1 VPIDEKASEKLR
13 SANIV
18 VLHGDEDVAIQQV
31 VQTLL
36 ASVQSDGMA
45 DLNLSRLDGRSI
57 TKNELHNNLYLLP
70 FGAERRLVILAHAL
84 AQTKTKEDKEDFGKL
99 LASLPGTT
107 QLVLIIPDSEISV
120 RGEKVWPVLSK
131 HKWLSDWLAKN
142 EEKVCV
148 QHFRLPP
155 PRGMTVWIQQEV
167 ERQGGKIE
175 PRAAADLAIAL
186 GNDTRLVSMEI
197 EKLLTYTNRER
208 AVTSEDVREL
218 CSPVDREDIFA
229 MVDAIAS
236 GDAKTALRLLDISLQ
251 KQPEPMVFAMIV
263 GQFRQLIIAAEM
275 VSEGKTAVEIA
286 REVRKPDFVGSKL
299 INQVRRFK
307 LTELEELYQRLVLLD
322 MQIKDYRMPSDL
334 ALELFVAEMARK

>member
-1 VPIDEKASEKLR
+1 VPIEEKVTEKLH
-13 SANIV
+13 SASIIL
-18 VLHGDEDVAIQQV
+18 LHGDEEVAIQQI
-31 VQTLL
+31 VQMML
-36 ASVQSDGMA
+36 ASLQSDGMA

-57 TKNELHNNLYLLP
+57 SKNDLHNHLYLMP
-70 FGAERRLVILAHAL
+70 FGSQRRLVILAHAL
-84 AQTKTKEDKEDFGKL
+84 TQVKKDEFGKL
-99 LASLPGTT
+99 LASLPETT
-107 QLVLIIPDSEISV
+107 QLVMIVADSETTV
-120 RGEKVWPVLSK
+120 RGDKVWPVLSK
-131 HKWLSDWLAKN
+131 HKWLTDWLAKN
-142 EEKVCV
+142 EEKTYTL
-148 QHFRLPP
+148 HFRLPP
-155 PRGMTVWIQQEV
+155 PREMTGWVLQEV
-167 ERQGGKIE
+167 KRLGGKIE

-208 AVTSEDVREL
+208 EVTSEDVREL

-275 VSEGKTAVEIA
+275 VSEGKTASEIA
-286 REVRKPDFVGSKL
+286 REVKKPDFVGSKL
-299 INQVRRFK
+299 INQVRRF
-307 LTELEELYQRLVLLD
+307 TPAELEDIYQRLVLLD
-322 MQIKDYRMPSDL
+322 MQIKDYRIPSDL